1 MQKGYGGTIRRKMW
15 KLAAAENRAT
25 ASGRQAKL
33 LFDRRENLLLIFYDS
48 VQGGLIF
55 QNGGL
60 ILFDGVLVG
69 LDVVLVGENFL
80 LVPQNLLLISD
91 NVAL

>member
-1 MQKGYGGTIRRKMW
+1 MRVQFGGKCGNSPPLKIERR
-15 KLAAAENRAT
+15 RA
-25 ASGRQAKL
+25 GRQAKL

-48 VQGGLIF
+48 VQRGLIF